1 MKNVQ
6 ISYDLFLMLLRH
18 HLLDD
23 DTEELKKSINNA
35 LEQKLEALIKHDL
48 YSTYKDKSLSP
59 EEREKARQD
68 YLNRIGM
75 RDSFRW
81 SAPPT

>member
-23 DTEELKKSINNA
+23 DTVELKKSINNA
-35 LEQKLEALIKHDL
+35 LEKKLEALIKHDL